1 MKGLVR
7 SGPDPFSFKI
17 EQHLA
22 EKLLMTQENFKKNIL
37 CIGAG
42 YVGGPTMTIIANKCP
57 EYKVTVVDISKERI
71 DAWNS
76 DQLPLFEPGLMDRVA
91 KVRGKNLFFS
101 TDIDTAIDQ
110 ADIIFVS
117 VNTPT
122 KNFGEGAGK
131 AVDLQFI
138 EKTARRIMKNAR
150 SNKIVVEKS
159 TLPVRAAETLATI
172 LHSGSNSVKFEILS
186 NPEFMAE
193 GTGIHDMEFPDRVLI
208 GSRETPSGL
217 AARQELIDLYRHWV
231 PEENLITTNLWSSE
245 LSKLVSNAFL
255 AQRISS
261 INSIAAICEETEA
274 DVTEVSRAVGRDSRI
289 GAKFLNAGPGFGG
302 SCFRK
307 DILNLVY
314 LCEHYQLNEIAA
326 FWEQVVT
333 LNDYQME
340 RYVKRILRAM
350 FNTLVGK
357 KLAVFGF
364 AFKPDTGDTRDSP
377 AIYICKRLL
386 EEKACLRISDPHA
399 LQNAR
404 RDLEGIDVN
413 VDYVEDPYKAAEG
426 VHGIALIT
434 EWAQYKELD
443 YKKIFDKME
452 KPAFIFDGRNHLDH
466 KSLFD
471 IGFNVYSVGKAPLTH
486 F

>member
-1 MKGLVR
+1 
-7 SGPDPFSFKI
+7 
-17 EQHLA
+17 
-22 EKLLMTQENFKKNIL
+22 MTQSNFKKNIL

-42 YVGGPTMTIIANKCP
+42 YVGGPTMTVIANKCP
-57 EYKVTVVDISKERI
+57 EYKITIVDISKERI
-71 DAWNS
+71 AAWNS
-76 DQLPLFEPGLMDRVA
+76 DKLPIFEPGLEERVL

-101 TDIDTAIDQ
+101 TDIDACINQ

-138 EKTARRIMKNAR
+138 EQTARRIKENSS

-159 TLPVRAAETLATI
+159 TLPVRAAETLETI
-172 LHSGSNSVKFEILS
+172 LHSGNNKVQFEILS

-193 GTGIHDMEFPDRVLI
+193 GTGIRDMEFPDRVLI
-208 GSRETPSGL
+208 GSKETPTGL
-217 AARQELIDLYRHWV
+217 AARQELIDLYKHWI
-231 PEENLITTNLWSSE
+231 PEKNLITTNLWSSE

-261 INSIAAICEETEA
+261 INSISAICEATEA
-274 DVTEVSRAVGRDSRI
+274 DVTEVSNAVGRDSRI

-307 DILNLVY
+307 DILNLIY
-314 LCEHYQLNEIAA
+314 LSEYYQLNEVAS

-340 RYVKRILRAM
+340 RYVKRILNAM
-350 FNTLVGK
+350 FNTLVDK

-386 EEKACLRISDPHA
+386 EEKACLRITDPHA
-399 LQNAR
+399 LENAR
-404 RDLEGIDVN
+404 KDLRGIDSN
-413 VDYVEDPYKAAEG
+413 IEYTIDPYKAAEG

-434 EWAQYKELD
+434 DWVEYSQLD
-443 YKKIFDKME
+443 YQKIFDEME
-452 KPAFIFDGRNHLDH
+452 KPAFIFDGRNHLNH
-466 KSLFD
+466 KALFD
-471 IGFNVYSVGKAPLTH
+471 IGFNVYSVGKAPLSH
-486 F
+486 I

>member
-1 MKGLVR
+1 
-7 SGPDPFSFKI
+7 
-17 EQHLA
+17 
-22 EKLLMTQENFKKNIL
+22 MT
-37 CIGAG
+37 
-42 YVGGPTMTIIANKCP
+42 VIANKCP
-57 EYKVTVVDISKERI
+57 EYKVTVVDISQERI

-76 DQLPLFEPGLMDRVA
+76 DQLPLFEPGLFDRVL

-138 EKTARRIMKNAR
+138 EKTARRIKENAR

-159 TLPVRAAETLATI
+159 TLPVRAAETLAKI
-172 LHSGSNSVKFEILS
+172 LHSGSNSVEFEILS

-193 GTGIHDMEFPDRVLI
+193 GTGIRDMEFPDRILI
-208 GSRETPSGL
+208 GSRETSSGL
-217 AARQELIDLYRHWV
+217 AARQELVDLYRHWV

-261 INSIAAICEETEA
+261 INSIAAICEVTEA
-274 DVTEVSRAVGRDSRI
+274 DVTEVSKAVGRDSRI

-340 RYVKRILRAM
+340 RFVKRILQAM

-357 KLAVFGF
+357 KIAVFGF

-399 LQNAR
+399 LDNAR
-404 RDLEGIDVN
+404 KDLDGIDAGVE
-413 VDYVEDPYKAAEG
+413 YLEDPYKAAEG
-426 VHGIALIT
+426 VHGLALVT
-434 EWAQYKELD
+434 EWAKYSKLD

-452 KPAFIFDGRNHLDH
+452 KPAFVFDGRNHLDH
-466 KSLFD
+466 KALFD
-471 IGFNVYSVGKAPLTH
+471 IGFNVYSVGKASLTH

>member
-1 MKGLVR
+1 
-7 SGPDPFSFKI
+7 
-17 EQHLA
+17 
-22 EKLLMTQENFKKNIL
+22 MT
-37 CIGAG
+37 
-42 YVGGPTMTIIANKCP
+42 VIANKCP
-57 EYKVTVVDISKERI
+57 EYKVTVVDISQERI

-76 DQLPLFEPGLMDRVA
+76 DQLPLFEPGLHDRVL

-138 EKTARRIMKNAR
+138 ENTARRIKENAR

-159 TLPVRAAETLATI
+159 TLPVRAAETLAKI

-193 GTGIHDMEFPDRVLI
+193 GTGIRDMEFPDRILI

-217 AARQELIDLYRHWV
+217 TARQELVDLYRHWV

-261 INSIAAICEETEA
+261 INSIAAICEVTEA
-274 DVTEVSRAVGRDSRI
+274 DVTEVSKAVGRDSRI
-289 GAKFLNAGPGFGG
+289 GSKFLNAGPGFGG

-340 RYVKRILRAM
+340 RYVKRILQAM

-357 KLAVFGF
+357 KITVFGF

-399 LQNAR
+399 LGNAR
-404 RDLEGIDVN
+404 KDLEGIDAG
-413 VDYVEDPYKAAEG
+413 VDYVVDPYKAAEG
-426 VHGIALIT
+426 VHCIALVT
-434 EWAQYKELD
+434 EWAEYSKLD

-466 KSLFD
+466 KALFD

>member
-1 MKGLVR
+1 
-7 SGPDPFSFKI
+7 
-17 EQHLA
+17 
-22 EKLLMTQENFKKNIL
+22 MTQNNFKKNIL

-42 YVGGPTMTIIANKCP
+42 YVGGPTMTVIANKCP
-57 EYKVTVVDISKERI
+57 EYKVTVVDISQERI

-76 DQLPLFEPGLMDRVA
+76 DKLPLFEPGLFDRVL

-101 TDIDTAIDQ
+101 TDIDISIDQ

-138 EKTARRIMKNAR
+138 EKTARRIKENAR

-159 TLPVRAAETLATI
+159 TLPVRAAETLAKI
-172 LHSGSNSVKFEILS
+172 LHSGSNSVEFEILS

-193 GTGIHDMEFPDRVLI
+193 GTGIRDMEFPDRILI

-217 AARQELIDLYRHWV
+217 AARQVLVDLYRHWV

-261 INSIAAICEETEA
+261 INSIAAICEVTEA
-274 DVTEVSRAVGRDSRI
+274 DVTEVSKAVGKDSRI

-340 RYVKRILRAM
+340 RYVKRILQAM

-364 AFKPDTGDTRDSP
+364 SFKPDTGDTRDSP

-386 EEKACLRISDPHA
+386 EEKACLQISDPHA
-399 LQNAR
+399 LGNAR
-404 RDLEGIDVN
+404 KDLEGIDAGVA
-413 VDYVEDPYKAAEG
+413 YIEDPYKAAEG
-426 VHGIALIT
+426 VHGIALVT
-434 EWAQYKELD
+434 EWAEYSKLD
-443 YKKIFDKME
+443 YKKIFDKMD

-466 KSLFD
+466 KALFD

-486 F
+486 Y

>member
-1 MKGLVR
+1 
-7 SGPDPFSFKI
+7 
-17 EQHLA
+17 
-22 EKLLMTQENFKKNIL
+22 MTQNNFKKNIL
-37 CIGAG
+37 CVGAG
-42 YVGGPTMTIIANKCP
+42 YVGGPTMTVIANKCP
-57 EYKVTVVDISKERI
+57 EYKVTVVDISQERI

-76 DQLPLFEPGLMDRVA
+76 DQLPLFEPGLFDRVL

-101 TDIDTAIDQ
+101 TDIDAAIDQ

-138 EKTARRIMKNAR
+138 EKTARRIKENAC
-150 SNKIVVEKS
+150 SKKIVVEKS
-159 TLPVRAAETLATI
+159 TLPVRAAETLAKI
-172 LHSGSNSVKFEILS
+172 LHSGSNSVEFEILS

-193 GTGIHDMEFPDRVLI
+193 GTGIHDMEFPDRILI
-208 GSRETPSGL
+208 GSKETPSGL
-217 AARQELIDLYRHWV
+217 AARQELVDLYRHWV

-261 INSIAAICEETEA
+261 INSIAAICEVTEA
-274 DVTEVSRAVGRDSRI
+274 DVTEVSKAVGRDSRI

-340 RYVKRILRAM
+340 RYVKRILQAM

-386 EEKACLRISDPHA
+386 EEKAYLRISDPHA
-399 LQNAR
+399 LGNAR
-404 RDLEGIDVN
+404 KDLEGIDSG
-413 VDYVEDPYKAAEG
+413 VDYIEDPYKAAMG
-426 VHGIALIT
+426 VHGIALVT
-434 EWAQYKELD
+434 EWAEYSELD
-443 YKKIFDKME
+443 YKKIFDCME

-466 KSLFD
+466 KALFD

>member
-1 MKGLVR
+1 
-7 SGPDPFSFKI
+7 
-17 EQHLA
+17 
-22 EKLLMTQENFKKNIL
+22 MT
-37 CIGAG
+37 
-42 YVGGPTMTIIANKCP
+42 VIANKCP
-57 EYKVTVVDISKERI
+57 EYKVTVVDISQERI

-76 DQLPLFEPGLMDRVA
+76 DQLPLFEPGLFDRVL

-138 EKTARRIMKNAR
+138 EKTARRIKENAR

-159 TLPVRAAETLATI
+159 TLPVRAAETLAKI
-172 LHSGSNSVKFEILS
+172 LHSGSNSVEFEILS

-193 GTGIHDMEFPDRVLI
+193 GSGIRDMEFPDRILI
-208 GSRETPSGL
+208 GSRESPSGL
-217 AARQELIDLYRHWV
+217 AARQELVDLYRHWV

-261 INSIAAICEETEA
+261 INSIAAICEVTEA
-274 DVTEVSRAVGRDSRI
+274 DVTEVSKAVGRDSRI

-340 RYVKRILRAM
+340 HFVKRILQAM

-357 KLAVFGF
+357 KIAVFGF

-386 EEKACLRISDPHA
+386 EEKAYLRISDPHA
-399 LQNAR
+399 LDNAR
-404 RDLEGIDVN
+404 KDLDGIDAGVE
-413 VDYVEDPYKAAEG
+413 YLEDPYKAAEG
-426 VHGIALIT
+426 VHGLALVT
-434 EWAQYKELD
+434 EWAEYSKLD

-466 KSLFD
+466 KALFD
-471 IGFNVYSVGKAPLTH
+471 IGFNVYSVGKASLTH

>member
-1 MKGLVR
+1 
-7 SGPDPFSFKI
+7 
-17 EQHLA
+17 
-22 EKLLMTQENFKKNIL
+22 MT
-37 CIGAG
+37 
-42 YVGGPTMTIIANKCP
+42 VIANKCP
-57 EYKVTVVDISKERI
+57 EYKVTVVDISQERI

-76 DQLPLFEPGLMDRVA
+76 DQLPLFEPGLFDRVL

-138 EKTARRIMKNAR
+138 EKTARRIKENAR

-159 TLPVRAAETLATI
+159 TLPVRAAETLAKI
-172 LHSGSNSVKFEILS
+172 LHSGSNSVEFEILS

-193 GTGIHDMEFPDRVLI
+193 GSGIRDMEFPDRILI
-208 GSRETPSGL
+208 GSRESPSGL
-217 AARQELIDLYRHWV
+217 AARQELVDLYRHWV

-261 INSIAAICEETEA
+261 INSIAAICEVTEA
-274 DVTEVSRAVGRDSRI
+274 DVTEVSKAVGRDSRI

-340 RYVKRILRAM
+340 RFVKRILQAM

-357 KLAVFGF
+357 KIAVFGF

-386 EEKACLRISDPHA
+386 EEKAYLRISDPHA
-399 LQNAR
+399 LDNAR
-404 RDLEGIDVN
+404 KDLDGIDAGVE
-413 VDYVEDPYKAAEG
+413 YVEDPYKAAEG
-426 VHGIALIT
+426 VHGLALVT
-434 EWAQYKELD
+434 EWAEYSKLD

-466 KSLFD
+466 KALFD
-471 IGFNVYSVGKAPLTH
+471 IGFNVYSVGKASLTH

>member
-1 MKGLVR
+1 
-7 SGPDPFSFKI
+7 
-17 EQHLA
+17 
-22 EKLLMTQENFKKNIL
+22 MTQSNFKKNIL

-42 YVGGPTMTIIANKCP
+42 YVGGPTMTVIANKCP
-57 EYKVTVVDISKERI
+57 EYKVTIVDISKERI
-71 DAWNS
+71 AAWNS
-76 DQLPLFEPGLMDRVA
+76 DRLPIFEPGLEERVL

-101 TDIDTAIDQ
+101 TDIDTCINQ

-138 EKTARRIMKNAR
+138 EQTARRIKENSS

-159 TLPVRAAETLATI
+159 TLPVRAAETLDTI
-172 LHSGSNSVKFEILS
+172 LHSGNNKIQFEILS

-193 GTGIHDMEFPDRVLI
+193 GTGIRDMEFPDRVLI
-208 GSRETPSGL
+208 GSKDTPTGL
-217 AARQELIDLYRHWV
+217 AARQELIDLYSHWV
-231 PEENLITTNLWSSE
+231 PEKNLITTNLWSSE

-261 INSIAAICEETEA
+261 INSIAAICEATEA
-274 DVTEVSRAVGRDSRI
+274 DVTEVSNAVGRDSRI

-314 LCEHYQLNEIAA
+314 LSEYYQLNEVAS
-326 FWEQVVT
+326 FWEQVVS

-340 RYVKRILRAM
+340 RYVKRILQAM
-350 FNTLVGK
+350 FTTLVDK
-357 KLAVFGF
+357 KLAVLGF
-364 AFKPDTGDTRDSP
+364 AFKPDTGDTRDAP

-386 EEKACLRISDPHA
+386 EEKACLRITDPHA
-399 LQNAR
+399 LENAR
-404 RDLEGIDVN
+404 KDLQGIDNN
-413 VDYVEDPYKAAEG
+413 VEYIIDPYKAAEG

-434 EWAQYKELD
+434 DWAEYSQLD
-443 YKKIFDKME
+443 YQTIFDKME
-452 KPAFIFDGRNHLDH
+452 KPAFIFDGRNHLNH
-466 KSLFD
+466 RELFD
-471 IGFNVYSVGKAPLTH
+471 IGFNVYAVGKAPLTH
-486 F
+486 I

>member
-1 MKGLVR
+1 
-7 SGPDPFSFKI
+7 
-17 EQHLA
+17 
-22 EKLLMTQENFKKNIL
+22 MT
-37 CIGAG
+37 
-42 YVGGPTMTIIANKCP
+42 VIANKCP
-57 EYKVTVVDISKERI
+57 EYKVTVVDISQERI

-76 DQLPLFEPGLMDRVA
+76 DQLPLFEPGLFDRIL

-138 EKTARRIMKNAR
+138 EKTARRIKENAR

-159 TLPVRAAETLATI
+159 TLPVRAAETLAKI
-172 LHSGSNSVKFEILS
+172 LHSGSNSVEFEILS

-193 GTGIHDMEFPDRVLI
+193 GSGIRDMEFPDRILI
-208 GSRETPSGL
+208 GSRESPSGL
-217 AARQELIDLYRHWV
+217 AARQELVDLYRHWV

-261 INSIAAICEETEA
+261 INSIAAICEVTEA
-274 DVTEVSRAVGRDSRI
+274 DVTEVSKAVGRDSRI

-340 RYVKRILRAM
+340 HFVKRILQAM

-357 KLAVFGF
+357 KIAVFGF

-386 EEKACLRISDPHA
+386 EEKAYLRISDPHA
-399 LQNAR
+399 LDNAR
-404 RDLEGIDVN
+404 KDLDGIDAGVE
-413 VDYVEDPYKAAEG
+413 YLEDPYKAAEG
-426 VHGIALIT
+426 VHGLALVT
-434 EWAQYKELD
+434 EWAEYSKLD

-466 KSLFD
+466 KALFD
-471 IGFNVYSVGKAPLTH
+471 IGFNVYSVGKASLTH

>member
-1 MKGLVR
+1 
-7 SGPDPFSFKI
+7 
-17 EQHLA
+17 
-22 EKLLMTQENFKKNIL
+22 MT
-37 CIGAG
+37 
-42 YVGGPTMTIIANKCP
+42 VIANKCP
-57 EYKVTVVDISKERI
+57 EYKVTVVDISQERI

-76 DQLPLFEPGLMDRVA
+76 DQLPLFEPGLFDRVL

-138 EKTARRIMKNAR
+138 EKTARRIKENAR

-159 TLPVRAAETLATI
+159 TLPVRAAETLAKI
-172 LHSGSNSVKFEILS
+172 LHSGSNSVEFEILS

-193 GTGIHDMEFPDRVLI
+193 GTGIRDMEFPDRILI
-208 GSRETPSGL
+208 GSRETSSGL
-217 AARQELIDLYRHWV
+217 AARQELVDLYLHWV

-261 INSIAAICEETEA
+261 INSIAAICEVTEA
-274 DVTEVSRAVGRDSRI
+274 DVTEVSKAVGRDSRI

-340 RYVKRILRAM
+340 RFVKRILQAM

-357 KLAVFGF
+357 KIAVFGF

-399 LQNAR
+399 LDNAR
-404 RDLEGIDVN
+404 KDLDGIDAGVE
-413 VDYVEDPYKAAEG
+413 YLEDPYKAAEG
-426 VHGIALIT
+426 VHGLALVT
-434 EWAQYKELD
+434 EWAEYSKLD

-466 KSLFD
+466 KALFD
-471 IGFNVYSVGKAPLTH
+471 IGFNVYSVGKASLTH